1 MFLLQAAAE
10 VLQEIFQPQGQSHLC
25 EATWGYGHQVAN
37 HNCLQGLKGKACTHQ
52 QMGAGLQIGE
62 VEAVV
67 PGIPGLVLG
76 ELHLNSSAVFWL
88 CCSAGAAG
96 FSLLDAQKS
105 A

>member
-1 MFLLQAAAE
+1 
-10 VLQEIFQPQGQSHLC
+10 
-25 EATWGYGHQVAN
+25 
-37 HNCLQGLKGKACTHQ
+37 
-52 QMGAGLQIGE
+52 MGAGLQIGE

>member
-1 MFLLQAAAE
+1 
-10 VLQEIFQPQGQSHLC
+10 
-25 EATWGYGHQVAN
+25 
-37 HNCLQGLKGKACTHQ
+37 
-52 QMGAGLQIGE
+52 MGAGLQIGE

-96 FSLLDAQKS
+96 FSLLDAQCTVNKCTVS
-105 A
+105 RVVWLD